1 MTAETTNTAPPIRI
15 IELIGLPGTGK
26 STIARRLESILGTA
40 GVTTRSRSIMLAD
53 DDPFIRRQ
61 QKRIKLIIRNAGN
74 CGRLYRRSLRLI
86 AHSGQRTTLDFA
98 VVALNFWSII
108 ALMAERRI
116 ADDRVMIAD
125 HGLVQGLWSVQF
137 SSLRAL
143 PLDAWAPLLLAAGLA
158 DTLLVH
164 VQTEISISRHRV
176 SARIRN
182 TTRLDSGSSDE
193 QSRRWQIAS
202 TNMTDLVAWAQKTIP
217 HDQCGGRVLTVMNH
231 EGAPE
236 AAAAEIASAY
246 FKRETLRTGAS
257 SVQETQERAHE
268 DRLPDHSNGQHRRS
282 ANPCAGSLSMVETK
296 RT

>member
-1 MTAETTNTAPPIRI
+1 MTSETANPALPIRI

-40 GVTTRSRSIMLAD
+40 GVTTRSRSIVLAD
-53 DDPFIRRQ
+53 DDPFMRRQ
-61 QKRIKLIIRNAGN
+61 QKRIQLIIRNTGK
-74 CGRLYRRSLRLI
+74 CGHLYRRSLRLI

-108 ALMAERRI
+108 ALMAERRV
-116 ADDRVMIAD
+116 ADDRVMVAD
-125 HGLVQGLWSVQF
+125 HGLVQGLWSVQL

-143 PLDAWAPLLLAAGLA
+143 PLDAWAPLLLTAGLA

-164 VQTEISISRHRV
+164 VQTDISISRHRV
-176 SARIRN
+176 SERTRS

-246 FKRETLRTGAS
+246 FKRDTLRAGI
-257 SVQETQERAHE
+257 SVQESQERAYE
-268 DRLPDHSNGQHRRS
+268 DHVPDHPNGQHRRS
-282 ANPCAGSLSMVETK
+282 ADPCAGSLTMVETK